1 MRGGEGS
8 EANEAAPKRLDAM
21 LVEESYREAADA
33 VLGGGGERGV
43 NRGSDL
49 PWIVSDGCDRLESGR
64 HVVTV
69 SRGKWLEVMI
79 VFSLERLCATAYTK
93 NVRFERRGGGQTSA
107 GLRQKLFR
115 RKHYN

>member
-79 VFSLERLCATAYTK
+79 VFSRLACYCCSENAVSSCA
-93 NVRFERRGGGQTSA
+93 EGGGGQV
-107 GLRQKLFR
+107 
-115 RKHYN
+115 